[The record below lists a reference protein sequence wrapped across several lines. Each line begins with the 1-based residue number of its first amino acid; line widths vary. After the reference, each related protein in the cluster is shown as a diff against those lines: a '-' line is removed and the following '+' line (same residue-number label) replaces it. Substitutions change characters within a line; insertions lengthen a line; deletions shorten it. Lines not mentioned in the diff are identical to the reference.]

1 MENQLE
7 ERYYQAKIKHL
18 EASIQEKEANVAKI
32 LTEIKIAKAS
42 EQRTNIMFQSDFLIK
57 FSQLLHLQ
65 LSIDV
70 KNPEAIPILAVEKGF
85 AKKLDRVL
93 EAFFRL

>member
-65 LSIDV
+65 LSVDV
-70 KNPEAIPILAVEKGF
+70 KNPEAILAAKKAF
-85 AKKLDRVL
+85 AKKLELVL
-93 EAFFRL
+93 EAFLRF